1 MWGVYLKPFSLKRR
15 ASKHFSLRWKASSR
29 SSCHISSFLAK
40 LTSTISRW
48 GVYVKDFFLSPISLF
63 HSYTPL
69 PHPTPTSVFL
79 SSSANMSL
87 PRSPP
92 LLLTLYNSLSVS
104 LKMFQ
109 SPYHS
114 FQSLLFFSP
123 IAFSQTPSFQTVCA
137 RVHTCVCLQVDS
149 FTFKSLHLL
158 WVLSRCH
165 ISNLKR
171 KDKNDWPSWTCML
184 WVLLK
189 CSAYIHSSSDDH
201 SLCVK
206 KIYEGTTKYCMC

>member
-69 PHPTPTSVFL
+69 PHPTLASLFL
-79 SSSANMSL
+79 SSAANMSL

-92 LLLTLYNSLSVS
+92 LLLALYNSLSVS

-114 FQSLLFFSP
+114 FQSLHLPFFS
-123 IAFSQTPSFQTVCA
+123 ISFSQTLSFQTVCIC
-137 RVHTCVCLQVDS
+137 VHMCGCLQADS
-149 FTFKSLHLL
+149 FAFKNLHLL
-158 WVLSRCH
+158 SVFSWYP
-165 ISNLKR
+165 ISSWNRKKR
-171 KDKNDWPSWTCML
+171 LRHVNMYAL
-184 WVLLK
+184 
-189 CSAYIHSSSDDH
+189 
-201 SLCVK
+201 
-206 KIYEGTTKYCMC
+206 GTTQMLSICRCSVQFFSVIKMCLQDL

>member
-15 ASKHFSLRWKASSR
+15 TSKHFSLRWKASSR

-69 PHPTPTSVFL
+69 PHPTPAALFL
-79 SSSANMSL
+79 SSSATMSL

-92 LLLTLYNSLSVS
+92 LLLALYNSLSVP

-114 FQSLLFFSP
+114 FQSLHLPFSSIFLP
-123 IAFSQTPSFQTVCA
+123 NSLVPDCVCA
-137 RVHTCVCLQVDS
+137 VHMCGCLLADS
-149 FTFKSLHLL
+149 FTLKKTTFADCLL
-158 WVLSRCH
+158 MVSYQQ
-165 ISNLKR
+165 LK
-171 KDKNDWPSWTCML
+171 K
-184 WVLLK
+184 
-189 CSAYIHSSSDDH
+189 
-201 SLCVK
+201 
-206 KIYEGTTKYCMC
+206 EE

>member
-48 GVYVKDFFLSPISLF
+48 GVYVKDFLLSAISLF
-63 HSYTPL
+63 HSHTPL
-69 PHPTPTSVFL
+69 PHPTPASLFL

-87 PRSPP
+87 PPPPP
-92 LLLTLYNSLSVS
+92 LLLALYNSLSVP

-114 FQSLLFFSP
+114 FQSLHLCFFFFNLFLPNSLDP
-123 IAFSQTPSFQTVCA
+123 DCVCA
-137 RVHTCVCLQVDS
+137 HVWLFVSGFFYVEKS
-149 FTFKSLHLL
+149 TFAHRLL
-158 WVLSRCH
+158 MVSYQQP
-165 ISNLKR
+165 K
-171 KDKNDWPSWTCML
+171 KDL
-184 WVLLK
+184 
-189 CSAYIHSSSDDH
+189 
-201 SLCVK
+201 
-206 KIYEGTTKYCMC
+206 